1 MCTIIYTPCDIRT
14 IISALV
20 LGKLFYCSTLWSNTT
35 ATNIKKLQAFQNFAC
50 RIITKTKKFEYI
62 TTALREIKGLPVN
75 KHLHYRDTVMTLRCM
90 KGLVPTYLCESLRRR
105 KSIHY
110 HNTRNRES
118 LDIPP
123 SKTKSGQRRFL
134 HRAVNIWNN
143 LDKDFK
149 QLPLTSF
156 KRKLKTHMLE
166 NYFNWPLFLN
176 FIHFLIIMF
185 FAV

>member
-1 MCTIIYTPCDIRT
+1 MHDYFYALWHTHDHLRSSPRQIVLLLYT
-14 IISALV
+14 LV
-20 LGKLFYCSTLWSNTT
+20 EHNCHKYQEASSFSEFRVQNHHKNQEIWVHNTCVT
-35 ATNIKKLQAFQNFAC
+35 
-50 RIITKTKKFEYI
+50 RD
-62 TTALREIKGLPVN
+62 
-75 KHLHYRDTVMTLRCM
+75 LHYRDTVMTLRCI

-134 HRAVNIWNN
+134 HRAVNIWNS

-176 FIHFLIIMF
+176 FIYFLIIMF